1 MNLTV
6 EDLLK
11 TQNKIH
17 VFGYGSLTWKPDFEY
32 DETYLGY
39 IEGYE
44 RRFWQASTH
53 HRGTPIKPGRV
64 LTLTTV
70 EKVILP
76 SFLFKSVLRK
86 RCSENIQ
93 QNYRRT
99 SMPKCDF
106 NKVDLQLY

>member
-1 MNLTV
+1 MDLTV

-32 DETYLGY
+32 DQTYLGY

-44 RRFWQASTH
+44 RRFWQASMY
-53 HRGTPIKPGRV
+53 HRGTPTKPGRV

-70 EKVILP
+70 EEVILS
-76 SFLFKSVLRK
+76 SFRSSHQ
-86 RCSENIQ
+86 RCSINIGFYK
-93 QNYRRT
+93 NFAEFRR
-99 SMPKCDF
+99 KH
-106 NKVDLQLY
+106 LYQSLLIKMQA